1 MKKYKIILSIFLIY
15 ICLFFQKSANAIET
29 STQETSTQEASTQE
43 ASTQEASTQ
52 EASTQETSTQETSTQ
67 ETSSQEAST
76 QETSSQEASTQET
89 SSQEASTQETSTQE
103 TSSQETYEKN
113 VANLT
118 KITFEELLNK
128 FHSGEKIYVYIG
140 AAYCGYCR
148 KLSEELPKLNQLLK
162 QKLYYYDVDGSDFDE
177 SAFNFLFETLGL
189 PGIPAV
195 LLIDNRTIIEGWIGA
210 DITAEDLYQLLTKDE
225 GTKDE
230 GTKDEGTKDEGT
242 KDEGTKDEGTK
253 DEGTKDEGT
262 KDEGTKFVVQEK
274 YKIFP
279 ETGYNTNNYT
289 SYIGLIFLGLS
300 CGTYIFK
307 YKYLK

>member
-29 STQETSTQEASTQE
+29 STQETSTQE

-253 DEGTKDEGT
+253 DEGTK
-262 KDEGTKFVVQEK
+262 FVVQEK